1 MTRIPSLLSIDIE
14 NIGRPSLPMC
24 SNPSIRQE
32 DVKEPRKFPLGD
44 VDSAVSTE
52 DRNLPYT
59 VFTSGQK
66 RSINLQSSFAAMFS
80 TLSSY
85 IYFPALVPIAK
96 DLHVS
101 VALINLTVTSYLIV
115 AAIAPAFMGDLA
127 DQGGRRP
134 VYILMF
140 LLMLGANIG
149 MALQTSYPAL
159 LVLRTLQSAGAS
171 GLIGA
176 AYGIVADI
184 TQREERGG
192 FVGVLLLLTDIAPS
206 LGPVIGGS
214 LTQTLGWRW
223 IFWFLAILQ
232 GIHMFVIVLFLPE
245 TQRRIVGNGSG
256 RCRGIYWSIPYML
269 QSQTI
274 KRSRVD
280 IKSPKRYYPNP
291 LACLPILRN
300 KDSFMVVVMYAI
312 TYATKLTLQTSLG
325 AQALQVYRLNYLD
338 GGLIYLPSG
347 IAGGIGSYM
356 TGEYQSF
363 LLKLSFRQPSPGRFL
378 DLNYRKAKKQFPSDA
393 AGNPPNTSLVKL
405 RLKGI
410 YLLVIVTAAGT
421 VGYGWALARHAH
433 ISIML
438 ILQFLTGATTASTFT
453 MTSTLLTDI
462 NADCSA
468 TAQGASS
475 IIRCLLAAAATAAV
489 EPLAEA
495 VGLGWC
501 FVVYALIVL
510 INLPLA
516 WALHRFGN
524 SK

>member
-1 MTRIPSLLSIDIE
+1 
-14 NIGRPSLPMC
+14 MC
-24 SNPSIRQE
+24 SNSSFRQ
-32 DVKEPRKFPLGD
+32 DVKGPKELPL

-52 DRNLPYT
+52 TVPYT
-59 VFTSGQK
+59 VFTPGQK

-101 VALINLTVTSYLIV
+101 IALINLTVTSYLIV

-159 LVLRTLQSAGAS
+159 LVLRTLQSAGSS

-232 GIHMFVIVLFLPE
+232 GIHMFVILLFLPE
-245 TQRRIVGNGSG
+245 TQRKVVGNGSG

-269 QSQTI
+269 QSQAI
-274 KRSRVD
+274 KKSRVNVEG
-280 IKSPKRYYPNP
+280 PKRYYPNP

-300 KDSFMVVVMYAI
+300 KDSLMVVVMYAI
-312 TYATKLTLQTSLG
+312 TYAIKLTLQTSLG
-325 AQALQVYRLNYLD
+325 AQALQVYQLNYLD

-356 TGEYQSF
+356 TG
-363 LLKLSFRQPSPGRFL
+363 RFL
-378 DLNYRKAKKQFPSDA
+378 DLNYRKAKEQFPSDA
-393 AGNPPNTSLVKL
+393 VGHPPNTSLIRL

-410 YLLVIVTAAGT
+410 YILVVVTAAGT
-421 VGYGWALARHAH
+421 VGYGWALARDAH

-438 ILQFLTGATTASTFT
+438 ILQFVTGATTASTFT
-453 MTSTLLTDI
+453 MASTLLTDL
-462 NADCSA
+462 NADRSA

-489 EPLAEA
+489 EPLAGA

-501 FVVYALIVL
+501 FVVYALIVS

-516 WALHRFGN
+516 WALHHFGN

>member
-1 MTRIPSLLSIDIE
+1 MYAYTSQFQTISILRRATDK
-14 NIGRPSLPMC
+14 
-24 SNPSIRQE
+24 QE
-32 DVKEPRKFPLGD
+32 DGPNELSLGD
-44 VDSAVSTE
+44 ADSAFSTE
-52 DRNLPYT
+52 DRAVPHT
-59 VFTSGQK
+59 VFTLWQK

-85 IYFPALVPIAK
+85 IYFPALVPMAK

-134 VYILMF
+134 VYLLMF

-176 AYGIVADI
+176 AYGVVADI
-184 TQREERGG
+184 TQKEERGG

-232 GIHMFVIVLFLPE
+232 GTHMLIILLFLPE
-245 TQRRIVGNGSG
+245 TQRKIVGNGSG

-269 QSQTI
+269 QSQAI
-274 KRSRVD
+274 KKSRID
-280 IKSPKRYYPNP
+280 IRAPGRYYPNP

-300 KDSFMVVVMYAI
+300 KDSLMVVVMYAI
-312 TYATKLTLQTSLG
+312 TYAVKLTLQTSLG
-325 AQALQVYRLNYLD
+325 AQALQIYQLNYLD
-338 GGLIYLPSG
+338 GGLVYLPSG

-356 TGEYQSF
+356 TG
-363 LLKLSFRQPSPGRFL
+363 RFL
-378 DLNYRKAKKQFPSDA
+378 DRNYRKAKQQHPGDVNA
-393 AGNPPNTSLVKL
+393 APLDHLPNARLIKL

-421 VGYGWALARHAH
+421 VGYGWALATEA
-433 ISIML
+433 
-438 ILQFLTGATTASTFT
+438 FLTGVTTASTFT
-453 MTSTLLTDI
+453 MTSTLLTDL
-462 NADCSA
+462 NADRSA

-475 IIRCLLAAAATAAV
+475 IVRCLLAAAATAAV

-510 INLPLA
+510 MNLPLF
-516 WALHRFGN
+516 WALQYFGERQ
-524 SK
+524 

>member
-1 MTRIPSLLSIDIE
+1 MDKENEPVASEQMKSISRQQDVE
-14 NIGRPSLPMC
+14 EKSFDDD
-24 SNPSIRQE
+24 NP
-32 DVKEPRKFPLGD
+32 
-44 VDSAVSTE
+44 AVSTE
-52 DRNLPYT
+52 ELYT
-59 VFTSGQK
+59 VFTKWEK
-66 RSINLQSSFAAMFS
+66 RWINLQSSFAAMFS

-85 IYFPALVPIAK
+85 IYFPALVPMAR

-115 AAIAPAFMGDLA
+115 AAVAPAFMGDLA

-134 VYILMF
+134 VYMIMF
-140 LLMLGANIG
+140 IFMLGANVG

-176 AYGIVADI
+176 AYGVVADI
-184 TQREERGG
+184 TQKEERGG

-232 GIHMFVIVLFLPE
+232 GTHMLVIALFMPE
-245 TQRRIVGNGSG
+245 TQRNIVGNGSG
-256 RCRGIYWSIPYML
+256 RCRGIYWSILYML
-269 QSQTI
+269 QSPSV
-274 KRSRVD
+274 KKSRVD
-280 IKSPKRYYPNP
+280 MKKPRRHYPNP

-300 KDSFMVVVMYAI
+300 KDSLTVVVMYAI
-312 TYATKLTLQTSLG
+312 TYAVKLTLQTSLG
-325 AQALQVYRLNYLD
+325 AQALEIYQLDYLA

-347 IAGGIGSYM
+347 VAGGIGSYM
-356 TGEYQSF
+356 TG
-363 LLKLSFRQPSPGRFL
+363 RFL
-378 DLNYRKAKKQFPSDA
+378 DRNYQKTKDQFLNNNNSETPGRLSNAR
-393 AGNPPNTSLVKL
+393 LIRI
-405 RLKGI
+405 RLKGL

-421 VGYGWALARHAH
+421 IGYGWALATRAH

-438 ILQFLTGATTASTFT
+438 ILQFLTGMTTASTFT
-453 MTSTLLTDI
+453 MTSTLLTDL
-462 NADCSA
+462 NADRSA

-475 IIRCLLAAAATAAV
+475 IVRCLLAAAATATV

-501 FVVYALIVL
+501 FVVYAFIVL
-510 INLPLA
+510 VNLPLS
-516 WALHRFGN
+516 WGLQYYGDRQ
-524 SK
+524 